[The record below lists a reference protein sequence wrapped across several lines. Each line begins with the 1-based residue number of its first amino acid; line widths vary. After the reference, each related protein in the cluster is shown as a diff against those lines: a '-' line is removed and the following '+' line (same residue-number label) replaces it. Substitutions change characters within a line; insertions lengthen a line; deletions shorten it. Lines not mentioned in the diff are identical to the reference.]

1 MPELYKYQFLKA
13 RLLKNIQSGGYGPY
27 GKIESEPAL
36 QRQFHLS
43 RNTIRQ
49 AMKELEQE
57 GYLYRIK
64 GKGTFVKNI
73 TPENPKK
80 IALIIYD
87 SSYMTHHITG
97 NIIRGID
104 QVLSRNGYTLD
115 ILAGKRDFYGE
126 RVDHLTS
133 SYAGFLIGAYQ
144 IDGRILHGLI
154 HSGKPC
160 LFVKNYPDSFREL
173 AIQVDYEKAGYLAA
187 EHLIRS
193 GCRDLGMINAPE
205 MISISRDFVK
215 GVRNAALE
223 YGIRLKKSNCYECL
237 FTTPEQA
244 AEFAGYFRKNKVDGI
259 VCASDEFAVA
269 LGKKMLSTG
278 MKIPE
283 KIQIIGCNNNPVLS
297 GDFLPLTTIE
307 IPVFE
312 LGVSAAEVLLERLS
326 GIENTLPEKLMPV
339 LIQRNTTKGDV

>member
-1 MPELYKYQFLKA
+1 MAELYKYQILKTH
-13 RLLKNIQSGGYGPY
+13 LLKNIQCGGYGNY

-36 QRQFHLS
+36 QRRFHLS

-57 GYLYRIK
+57 GYLYRIR
-64 GKGTFVKNI
+64 GKGTYVKNI

-104 QVLSRNGYTLD
+104 HVLCRNGYSLD

-133 SYAGFLIGAYQ
+133 AYAGFLIGAYQ
-144 IDGRILHGLI
+144 IDDRILHELI
-154 HSGKPC
+154 HSGRPC
-160 LFVKNYPDSFREL
+160 LFVKNYPEVYKNLSVL
-173 AIQVDYEKAGYLAA
+173 ADYEKAGYLAA
-187 EHLIRS
+187 EHLIRC
-193 GCRDLGMINAPE
+193 GCRDLGLVNGSGMIA
-205 MISISRDFVK
+205 ISRDFGN

-223 YGIRLKKSNCYECL
+223 YGIRLKKSNCFEC
-237 FTTPEQA
+237 FFPEPERA
-244 AEFAGYFRKNKVDGI
+244 TEFAGYFRKNKVDGI
-259 VCASDEFAVA
+259 VCASDEFALV
-269 LGKKMLSTG
+269 LGKKIISMG
-278 MKIPE
+278 IDIPG
-283 KIQIIGCNNNPVLS
+283 KIQIVGCNNNPAAT
-297 GDFLPLTTIE
+297 GEFLPLTTID

-312 LGVSAAEVLLERLS
+312 LGKTAAERLLERMS
-326 GIENTLPEKLMPV
+326 GIEKPMLEKLQSV
-339 LIQRNTTKGDV
+339 LIKRNTTKGDI